1 MHAQCKMNGK
11 EQSRSFEDI
20 PSASSQFEIHVSNIG
35 CVRLQMGIE
44 HGILVHALPEKVI
57 ISHP

>member
-1 MHAQCKMNGK
+1 MAK
-11 EQSRSFEDI
+11 SRADHLRMI

>member
-1 MHAQCKMNGK
+1 MHNAKWMAK
-11 EQSRSFEDI
+11 SKADHLRMI